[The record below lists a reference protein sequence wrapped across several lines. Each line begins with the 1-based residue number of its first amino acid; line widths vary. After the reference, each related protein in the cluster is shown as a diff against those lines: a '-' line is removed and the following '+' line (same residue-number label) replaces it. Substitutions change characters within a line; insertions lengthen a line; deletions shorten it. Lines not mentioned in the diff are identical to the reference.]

1 MWYTVATM
9 YVERIKSKQGNKTY
23 EQVLIRESY
32 REKGAAKTRVKHR
45 TLLNITKC
53 PRAVQDAIALA
64 LKDPERILE
73 QAQRQEKAFTLHEQ
87 RSVGA
92 VWAVAKVA
100 ERLGIVK
107 ALGQGRQGQLALWQI
122 IARVIEQGSRLSA
135 VRLHETHALAE
146 VVGLEQGFN
155 EEDLYENLA
164 WICEQQHRIE
174 KRLFT
179 SRLGNEK
186 PSLFLYDVTSSYL
199 EGDHNALAAWG
210 YNRDKKKGKKQIV
223 IGLLCDATGEPVSVE
238 VFSGNTQDPQTVAS
252 QIRKSVDRFGCS
264 TVTFVGDRGMI
275 KSGQREE
282 LKAAGFH
289 YITAITKP
297 QIEKLLRDGAIQM
310 ELFDE
315 NICEVCHD
323 EQRLILRRNPVRAT
337 ELSASRQSKRAAV
350 EACCAEQNLY
360 LREHLKAQTETALK
374 RVQKKIDKLQVSS
387 WLQVKNDERALC
399 IVVDQEALE
408 SAARLDGCYV
418 LTSDL
423 SSECI
428 DAQTIHGRYKDLAHV
443 ERGFRTSKTGHL
455 ELRPIYV
462 RTESSTRGHVFIV
475 MLAYLIRRELERA
488 WSAMNLTVEEG
499 LDSLKTLC
507 AMTVS
512 FGKDCTLQ
520 KIPVPREQSQQLLA
534 SLDIQ
539 IPVVLPGR
547 KVKVATKRKL
557 QSQRK

>member
-1 MWYTVATM
+1 M
-9 YVERIKSKQGNKTY
+9 YVERIKSKQGNNTY

-45 TLLNITKC
+45 TLLNITKY
-53 PRAVQDAIALA
+53 PKAVQDAIALA
-64 LKDPERILE
+64 LKEPERIVE
-73 QAQRQEKAFTLHEQ
+73 QAERPEKAFTLHEQ
-87 RSVGA
+87 RSIGA

-107 ALGQGRQGQLALWQI
+107 ALGQGRQAQLSLWQI

-164 WICEQQHRIE
+164 WICKHQNTIE
-174 KRLFT
+174 KRLFA
-179 SRLGNEK
+179 SRCGAEK

-199 EGDHNALAAWG
+199 EGDHNELAAWG
-210 YNRDKKKGKKQIV
+210 YNRDRKKGKKQIV
-223 IGLLCDATGEPVSVE
+223 IGLLCDAAGEPVSVE

-252 QIRKSVDRFGCS
+252 QIRKTADRFGCS

-275 KSGQREE
+275 KSGQRED

-297 QIEKLLRDGAIQM
+297 QIEKLLQDGAIQM

-315 NICEVCHD
+315 KICEVCHD
-323 EQRLILRRNPVRAT
+323 ERRLILRRNPVRAT

-350 EACCAEQNLY
+350 ETCCEEQNLY
-360 LREHLKAQTETALK
+360 LREHPKAQPETAVK
-374 RVQKKIDKLQVSS
+374 RVQEKINKLKVAA
-387 WLQVKNDERALC
+387 WLKVENDERILR
-399 IVVDQEALE
+399 IVVDQEVLDN
-408 SAARLDGCYV
+408 AARLDGCYV
-418 LTSDL
+418 LISDL
-423 SSECI
+423 SPECI
-428 DAQTIHGRYKDLAHV
+428 DAQTIHARYKDLAHV

-488 WSAMNLTVEEG
+488 WSGMNLTVEEG

-507 AMTVS
+507 AITVS
-512 FGKDCTLQ
+512 FGKDCAIQ
-520 KIPVPREQSQQLLA
+520 KIPTPREQSQQLFA

-539 IPVVLPGR
+539 VPSALPCR

-557 QSQRK
+557 QTQRK

>member
-1 MWYTVATM
+1 M
-9 YVERIKSKQGNKTY
+9 YVERIKSKQGGNTY
-23 EQVLIRESY
+23 KQVLIRESY
-32 REKGAAKTRVKHR
+32 REKSAGKTRVKHR
-45 TLLNITKC
+45 TLLNITKY
-53 PRAVQDAIALA
+53 PKAMQDAIAAA
-64 LKDPERILE
+64 LKNPERVLE
-73 QAQRQEKAFTLHEQ
+73 NVEQQKTPMTLHEQ

-107 ALGQGRQGQLALWQI
+107 ALGGGRQAQLALWQI
-122 IARVIEQGSRLSA
+122 VARVIEQGSRLSA

-146 VVGLEQGFN
+146 AVGLEQGFT
-155 EEDLYENLA
+155 EEDLYANLA
-164 WICEQQHRIE
+164 WICEHQNRIE
-174 KRLFT
+174 KRLFKI
-179 SRLGNEK
+179 RHGEEK

-223 IGLLCDATGEPVSVE
+223 VGLLCDATGEPVAVE

-252 QIRKSVDRFGCS
+252 QIRKTADRFDCS
-264 TVTFVGDRGMI
+264 RVTFVGDRGMI
-275 KSGQREE
+275 KSGQRED

-297 QIEKLLRDGAIQM
+297 QIEKLLQDGAIQM

-315 NICEVCHD
+315 KICEVYHD
-323 EQRLILRRNPVRAT
+323 NRRLILRRNPVRAA

-350 EACCAEQNLY
+350 QTCCEERNLY
-360 LREHLKAQTETALK
+360 LREHPKAQTEVAIK
-374 RVQKKIDKLQVSS
+374 RVQEEISKLNVGA
-387 WLQVKNDERALC
+387 WLQVENDERALRL
-399 IVVDQEALE
+399 VVDQQALE
-408 SAARLDGCYV
+408 NAARLDGCYV

-423 SSECI
+423 SAECM
-428 DAQTIHGRYKDLAHV
+428 DAQTIHARYKDLAQV
-443 ERGFRTSKTGHL
+443 ERGFRASKTGHL

-488 WSAMNLTVEEG
+488 WSGMNLTVEEG

-512 FGKDCTLQ
+512 FGKECNIQ
-520 KIPVPREQSQQLLA
+520 KIPTPRKQSQQLLA
-534 SLDIQ
+534 SLEVQ
-539 IPVVLPGR
+539 LPSVLPVR
-547 KVKVATKRKL
+547 NLNVATKRKL
-557 QSQRK
+557 QTKRK